1 MTLPSMEEGMGADSA
16 LSRGGPCRARE
27 GLGLLQ
33 EPLLLPAGQGR
44 ARLGPATQPV
54 RGPRAWKEPVR
65 GASQAKE
72 AAKGRPPSVLP
83 HHLPSVRPPPP
94 PGLGPKTSHCPLA
107 SGWPQKICL
116 LQLQGKREDPKAE
129 GLGPERLGPRQEGAE
144 GGIWGSP
151 KGPGFKGQGGQ
162 QWASLIACHQAVGKS

>member
-44 ARLGPATQPV
+44 ARLGPATRPV
-54 RGPRAWKEPVR
+54 RGPRAWKEPVK

-83 HHLPSVRPPPP
+83 HHLPSVPPPP
-94 PGLGPKTSHCPLA
+94 HQVWARKLLTAPWLLG
-107 SGWPQKICL
+107 
-116 LQLQGKREDPKAE
+116 
-129 GLGPERLGPRQEGAE
+129 GPRRYASSSFKVKGRIPRQRG
-144 GGIWGSP
+144 WGLNGWVRGRRGL
-151 KGPGFKGQGGQ
+151 KVGFGDLRKVQG
-162 QWASLIACHQAVGKS
+162 SKVKVGSNGLA